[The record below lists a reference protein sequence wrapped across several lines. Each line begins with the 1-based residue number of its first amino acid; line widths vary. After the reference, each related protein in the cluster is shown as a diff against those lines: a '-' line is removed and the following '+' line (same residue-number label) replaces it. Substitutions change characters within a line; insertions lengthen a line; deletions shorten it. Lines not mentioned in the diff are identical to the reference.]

1 MAMRFQRMRS
11 YGRRASNAGRA
22 AYAKLKSTKKTYM
35 IVAVAVAAIVF
46 YFYKKGKITINK

>member
-1 MAMRFQRMRS
+1 MRFQRMRS

-22 AYAKLKSTKKTYM
+22 AYAKLKNTKKTYM